1 MQKNENDRENENQKW
16 IDVPSFINKG
26 NDINQI
32 SGRIKDNAEYY
43 DNSNEFVRDINSSLA
58 KQVNEMES
66 SKPSSGK
73 RKKKKSGLVKA
84 VKITFFTLLTITAL
98 CCLLLFTNTGRKLII
113 SIAGEYIY
121 SNLDYDQDARTA
133 NGDNAA
139 ADNFQTTDKIVNILL
154 IGIEEIKDA
163 QNTDS
168 MIIATMNT
176 ENHSLKLTSLMR
188 DTYVHIPGHD
198 DNRLNAVYS
207 KGGIDLLY
215 ATIEENYGLK
225 LDGYCMVN
233 FKAFQEIVDLVN
245 GVEVTLTADEA
256 KYLNTTNYISNRKYR
271 TVKEGTQT
279 LNGNQALGYCRVRK
293 RPTSTERDDFGRTQ
307 RQRIVLS
314 AIYDKVKNKNVVELA
329 FMMNKIL
336 NDIPIK
342 TDITKEEF
350 NRYLQEAMNL
360 KVKQLKTL
368 RLPTDD
374 NYANV
379 IINRKDVLT
388 IKDWPAAKQKL
399 HDFIYGTTNDA
410 ETAADKATSTGK
422 HPVTTSAPAK

>member
-1 MQKNENDRENENQKW
+1 MQKNDNDKENNNQRW
-16 IDVPSFINKG
+16 IDVPSFVNKG
-26 NDINQI
+26 NDLNQI
-32 SGRIKDNAEYY
+32 SGNIKNNTEYY
-43 DNSNEFVRDINSSLA
+43 DNSNEFVREINSSLA
-58 KQVNEMES
+58 KQVNAFEDNKS
-66 SKPSSGK
+66 SS
-73 RKKKKSGLVKA
+73 RKNSKKKSGLAKA

-113 SIAGEYIY
+113 RIAGEYIY

-133 NGDNAA
+133 NGDKVAT
-139 ADNFQTTDKIVNILL
+139 DNFKTTDKIVNILL

-176 ENHSLKLTSLMR
+176 EKHTLKLTSLMR

-198 DNRLNAVYS
+198 DNRLNSAYS
-207 KGGIDLLY
+207 KGGIDVLY
-215 ATIEENYGLK
+215 ATIEENYGIK

-245 GVEVTLTADEA
+245 GVEVTLTAEEA
-256 KYLNTTNYISNRKYR
+256 KYLNTTNYISNWKYR

-293 RPTSTERDDFGRTQ
+293 RPTATERDDFGRTQ

-342 TDITKEEF
+342 TDITKDEF

-374 NYANV
+374 NYENLM
-379 IINRKDVLT
+379 INGKDVLT
-388 IKDWPAAKQKL
+388 IKDWQAAKEKL
-399 HDFIYGTTNDA
+399 HKFIYGSADDTETT
-410 ETAADKATSTGK
+410 ADKATSTGEN
-422 HPVTTSAPAK
+422 PTSDSAPTK